1 MGEFSLSLNNI
12 TAKINNSVEDTVKGA
27 VFELTKNIIYKSP
40 VDSGRFRGNWQVSFN
55 NPIDSVLDTLDKSG
69 DETVSKV
76 GSEIN
81 TNKVPM
87 AYWIN
92 NNLPYAEKL
101 EYGWSKQ
108 APQGFVRQNILRINQ
123 LIKKAIKW

>member
-123 LIKKAIKW
+123 LIKKAIK